1 MGGGGEEV
9 GGEIEVL
16 GVSGE
21 LVSSLR
27 KLPSITVTLLF
38 FVLRSVT
45 IPIAPTD
52 GLLLLRSRD
61 II

>member
-1 MGGGGEEV
+1 M

-16 GVSGE
+16 GARGE
-21 LVSSLR
+21 LVSSRR

-38 FVLRSVT
+38 FVLRSVPS
-45 IPIAPTD
+45 PIAPTD